1 MELAHETSFL
11 FKKAIMAK
19 FILGKKLGMTTIYDS
34 AKEALNI
41 TLVEC
46 PLNKV
51 ALLRT
56 KEKDKYEAVQVEI
69 QKTKNKIF
77 KKEFR
82 SADSKLKVG
91 DAIGVDV
98 FSVGDMVNVSGTSKA
113 KGFQGVVKRHGF
125 KGAPKS
131 HGHKHDLRAPGSI
144 GSGFPEHVTKG
155 KRMAGRMGGERS
167 TSKNVEV
174 VYIDKEKNLI
184 GLKGP
189 IAGIPGAIVEIFV
202 K

>member
-1 MELAHETSFL
+1 
-11 FKKAIMAK
+11 
-19 FILGKKLGMTTIYDS
+19 ILGKKLGMTTIYDS
-34 AKEALNI
+34 AKEALNV
-41 TLVEC
+41 TLIEC

-51 ALLRT
+51 TLLRT
-56 KEKDKYEAVQVEI
+56 KEKDNYEAVQVEI

-82 SADSKLKVG
+82 VDDPQVKAG

-98 FSVGDMVNVSGTSKA
+98 FSVGDVAKVSGTSKA

-155 KRMAGRMGGERS
+155 KRMAGRMGGTRS
-167 TSKNVEV
+167 TSRNVEI
-174 VYIDKEKNLI
+174 VYIDKAKNLI

-189 IAGIPGAIVEIFV
+189 VAGIPGAIIEIFV

>member
-1 MELAHETSFL
+1 
-11 FKKAIMAK
+11 MAK

-34 AKEALNI
+34 GLEALNV

-46 PLNKV
+46 SPNKV
-51 ALLRT
+51 TLLRT

-82 SADSKLKVG
+82 VDDPQVKVG

-98 FSVGDMVNVSGTSKA
+98 FSVGDMASVSGTSKS

-155 KRMAGRMGGERS
+155 KRMAGRMGGDRS
-167 TSKNVEV
+167 TSKNVKI
-174 VYIDKEKNLI
+174 VYINKERNLI
-184 GLKGP
+184 GLMGP
-189 IAGIPGAIVEIFV
+189 VAGIPGAIVEIFI